1 MACRS
6 CCIQDSRSCSV
17 HDVGIC
23 KRNKQYTS
31 RYHTPHRPSCL
42 CIFTTNIVLTAFLWF
57 ADNFTVIPLNG
68 GGQVLVAWVASG
80 SVAVLSWRAP
90 DNATD
95 DMVADSVQMTAA
107 TFLTGDLSNARVNNA
122 TADPF
127 QQALRGSNSTAGLE
141 GVRLKL
147 VSLLSLPGH
156 AHGYLLAIAASKC
169 FFCALS
175 GHWPR

>member
-1 MACRS
+1 M
-6 CCIQDSRSCSV
+6 
-17 HDVGIC
+17 
-23 KRNKQYTS
+23 
-31 RYHTPHRPSCL
+31 
-42 CIFTTNIVLTAFLWF
+42 LTAFLCF

-68 GGQVLVAWVASG
+68 GGQVLVAWVANG
-80 SVAVLSWRAP
+80 SVAVLSWRAR

-107 TFLTGDLSNARVNNA
+107 TFLTGDLSNAQVNNA

-147 VSLLSLPGH
+147 VSLLSLPRH

-169 FFCALS
+169 YFLCLVWLLARVTLQRPYTGDAFGSCICAVIQVKLLLYCHCCS
-175 GHWPR
+175 RDV